1 MRHVIVNRGMAV
13 GLLLPL
19 GSIGVAQ
26 TLDYSTFWFGNSF
39 SGIDRAWV
47 QNGVD
52 GMAVAPDGTVFV
64 NSVWGEGGP
73 RGRNLPR

>member
-1 MRHVIVNRGMAV
+1 MRQVIVNRGMAV
-13 GLLLPL
+13 GLLLSL

-52 GMAVAPDGTVFV
+52 EMAVARMAQFLSTPSGAR
-64 NSVWGEGGP
+64 GGP